1 MESVMRHSQQTTAAT
16 DPRTQTEQL
25 PASFSFGGRDNA
37 RVLRLKQVAAIVG
50 LGKSSIYCEV
60 REGTLGTFPS
70 PIKLGSVRASGW
82 ISTEVY
88 DWIDDRNGAAK
99 SHSAPRERQINHAMW
114 VSAWVAVEYSG
125 ILFLDQQL
133 T

>member
-1 MESVMRHSQQTTAAT
+1 MESVMRHSRQTTATT

-37 RVLRLKQVAAIVG
+37 RVLRRKQVAAIVG
-50 LGKSSIYCEV
+50 LGKSSIYREV
-60 REGTLGTFPS
+60 QEGTFPS

-88 DWIDDRNGAAK
+88 DWIDDRNRAAK

-125 ILFLDQQL
+125 TLLLDQQL